1 MAGWLVVLVD
11 NKEYVPVS
19 RLREADSGAINLTT
33 MLPDQDQAHIELF
46 FRGPRYLEQIH
57 TFHLSGLH
65 QGPERPRIVVSA
77 HRRDA
82 LRVTLRVDGELREEQ
97 SFTVPEEAHRIAWLP
112 VILIAAAALVLAGFG
127 VAAGMGLFSRSSPQD
142 RLDGQ
147 TISRSAEAIDRVITP
162 LEEIGPVADGEAA
175 DDATE
180 ATDASGE
187 PAAEPIQVEQ
197 TVYFEPESAV
207 LLPEAIALL
216 NETAELIAES
226 GAAPPALEAVG
237 HTALFGNAP
246 ARQQLSEERA
256 AEVARTLR
264 ALLAQRGMENVEIF
278 VSGVGG
284 SQPVTTAEDEQWRNR
299 RVELTGE

>member
-97 SFTVPEEAHRIAWLP
+97 SFAVPEEVHRIAWLP
-112 VILIAAAALVLAGFG
+112 VILIAAAVLVLAGFG
-127 VAAGMGLFSRSSPQD
+127 VAAGMGLFSRSGPQA

-162 LEEIGPVADGEAA
+162 LEEIDPVADGEA
-175 DDATE
+175 
-180 ATDASGE
+180 TDSSGE
-187 PAAEPIQVEQ
+187 PAAEPIPVEQ

-207 LLPEAIALL
+207 LLPEAVALL

-226 GAAPPALEAVG
+226 DAPPALEAVG

-264 ALLAQRGMENVEIF
+264 ALLAERGMENVEISA
-278 VSGVGG
+278 SGVGG